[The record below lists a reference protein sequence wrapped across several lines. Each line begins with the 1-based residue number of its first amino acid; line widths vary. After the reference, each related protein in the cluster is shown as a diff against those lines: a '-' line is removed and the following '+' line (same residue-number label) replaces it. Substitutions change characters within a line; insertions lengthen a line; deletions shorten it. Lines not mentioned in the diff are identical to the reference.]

1 MKSTVYFWQGF
12 ACGRQFQNFPPLHLV
27 ITITHGNLPLME
39 NVSYTTFSQVM
50 YEIYIRYVQGT
61 VHTRTYSAL
70 YGYVVY
76 PYKALHLE
84 F

>member
-50 YEIYIRYVQGT
+50 YEIYILGM
-61 VHTRTYSAL
+61 
-70 YGYVVY
+70 
-76 PYKALHLE
+76 YKALYIPVRTVPCTSM
-84 F
+84 